1 MKKTETDFTT
11 TYLADMQ
18 RINKDLNLDE
28 NYWKKFG
35 LLKKASVLA
44 SYGRYKDAK
53 KEIASACEIIK
64 EQM

>member
-64 EQM
+64 E